1 MADLSGGD
9 GPLACPFHSMVNV
22 PVPHVIDGAPG
33 APHNKGAQA
42 KDGEEGG
49 VGQTAGR
56 GRQGEAPPTR
66 PQQ

>member
-1 MADLSGGD
+1 
-9 GPLACPFHSMVNV
+9 MVNV

-33 APHNKGAQA
+33 ASHNKGAQA

-49 VGQTAGR
+49 VRQAAGR